1 MNFSWAH
8 LFGDHTGK
16 RSAILSRFDPA
27 YYYIG
32 VVDVLRLAE
41 NFVIQK
47 GLTGSIVFVLHFLL
61 FPSGEGRERA
71 LNSEYKLTR
80 TILQIVRPSYHLNS

>member
-1 MNFSWAH
+1 MNFCWAH

-16 RSAILSRFDPA
+16 RSVILSRFDPA

-32 VVDVLRLAE
+32 VVDVLHLAE

-47 GLTGSIVFVLHFLL
+47 GLTGSIVFVLHPFTIPL
-61 FPSGEGRERA
+61 GRGQTA
-71 LNSEYKLTR
+71 GLKL
-80 TILQIVRPSYHLNS
+80 